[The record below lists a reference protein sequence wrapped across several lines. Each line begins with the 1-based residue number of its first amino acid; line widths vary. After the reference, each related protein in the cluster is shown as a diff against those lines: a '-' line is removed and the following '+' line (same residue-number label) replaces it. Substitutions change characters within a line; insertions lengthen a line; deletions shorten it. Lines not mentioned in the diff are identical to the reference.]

1 MKPGNYPRV
10 DLKAALRLV
19 ISSHQA
25 VKAGIATHAE
35 RERVRRG
42 EAAKQHKANA
52 AVKVPGSRVGHEG

>member
-35 RERVRRG
+35 RERIRRG
-42 EAAKQHKANA
+42 EAAKRDKANA
-52 AVKVPGSRVGHEG
+52 SVKVPGGQVGST